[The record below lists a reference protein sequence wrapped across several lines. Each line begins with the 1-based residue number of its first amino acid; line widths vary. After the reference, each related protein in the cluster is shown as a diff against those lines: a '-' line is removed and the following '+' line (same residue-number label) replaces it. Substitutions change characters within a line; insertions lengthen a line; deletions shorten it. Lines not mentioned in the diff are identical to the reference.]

1 MIDFFK
7 NAEKRGKTYAYTLLG
22 CIGAIALIGLAGI
35 WGIAPIDS
43 VLYKLVVTL
52 ITIGSL
58 SGFLFT
64 LNAKTDGK
72 LSQRIVYIIG
82 GCAISLAL
90 VVILQIWTDAFNDLF
105 FGKIISTLVVIGVL
119 GAFILAVFDD
129 FFENKK
135 LKDDN
140 YLD

>member
-1 MIDFFK
+1 MFDFFK
-7 NAEKRGKTYAYTLLG
+7 NSEKRGKTYAYTLLG
-22 CIGAIALIGLAGI
+22 CIAAIALIGLAGI

-52 ITIGSL
+52 ITVGAL

-64 LNAKTDGK
+64 LNSETDK
-72 LSQRIVYIIG
+72 KFSQRIVYIIG
-82 GCAISLAL
+82 GCAIGLAL
-90 VVILQIWTDAFNDLF
+90 LVILQIWTDAFNDLF
-105 FGKIISTLVVIGVL
+105 FGKIISTLFVIGLL
-119 GAFILAVFDD
+119 GAFVLAVFDD

-135 LKDDN
+135 LKDEN